1 MVQQYSGRVKR
12 DPKMINDSE
21 EQSRS
26 RKSTYSR
33 YDDDQN
39 LLDCYG
45 VEDHRLHS
53 GTDSF
58 PNINERPVEDIS
70 IEFFY
75 KPHTI
80 TLLLISI
87 CAVIYFAFVRYVPC
101 YSMPSHFNIEIY
113 IYNQVVL

>member
-1 MVQQYSGRVKR
+1 MMQSKYFFSSSPSGLAQIVL
-12 DPKMINDSE
+12 KMTGISE
-21 EQSRS
+21 KQPRS
-26 RKSTYSR
+26 RKTVTSKN
-33 YDDDQN
+33 DDNEHANAMDS
-39 LLDCYG
+39 CG
-45 VEDHRLHS
+45 SESSKRHS

-87 CAVIYFAFVRYVPC
+87 CAVIYFAFVRYA
-101 YSMPSHFNIEIY
+101 NI
-113 IYNQVVL
+113 

>member
-1 MVQQYSGRVKR
+1 MTS
-12 DPKMINDSE
+12 DSE
-21 EQSRS
+21 EQPRS
-26 RKSTYSR
+26 RKSTCSR
-33 YDDDQN
+33 HDDDSN
-39 LLDCYG
+39 LLDGYG
-45 VEDHRLHS
+45 SEGYRLRS

-87 CAVIYFAFVRYVPC
+87 CAVIYFAFVRYAIVC
-101 YSMPSHFNIEIY
+101 C
-113 IYNQVVL
+113 QVKPNSTLTLRAIFIT